1 MKIGLI
7 GTGAIAESYA
17 RRYLHAGHIVLM
29 AWKDGDSA
37 GISSELSDYVNLHV
51 CSIEEAA
58 ASADLII
65 IATSPIHVREVAYWL
80 GDVRRKVIIDATAN
94 IFAASEEQVRTVCA
108 IKAITGAPHIVK
120 VFSTRGYEQ
129 LLKPLFGHDQVQ
141 LVLVGDSKKAK
152 EIVKILTIN
161 LGVDLFF
168 DMGSSD
174 AIPLFNEMTRGW
186 RMLAQEQ
193 ASKSAAVVK
202 I

>member
-1 MKIGLI
+1 MHFL
-7 GTGAIAESYA
+7 
-17 RRYLHAGHIVLM
+17 
-29 AWKDGDSA
+29 KDGDSA